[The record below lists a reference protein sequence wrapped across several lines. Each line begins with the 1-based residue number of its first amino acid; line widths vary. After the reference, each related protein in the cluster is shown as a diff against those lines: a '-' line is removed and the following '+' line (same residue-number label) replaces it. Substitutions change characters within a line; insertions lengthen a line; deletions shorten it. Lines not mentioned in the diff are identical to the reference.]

1 MGRGAGNQA
10 EADASRA
17 PACPPARV
25 GCALDIGTDEL
36 PWYDWGLA
44 PWSILDLPPC
54 PSILNRGAGFST
66 AGGYAGETAA
76 SR

>member
-17 PACPPARV
+17 PTCLPARV
-25 GCALDIGTDEL
+25 GCALDIRTDET

-44 PWSILDLPPC
+44 PLVDTGSTPLPLD
-54 PSILNRGAGFST
+54 SQ
-66 AGGYAGETAA
+66 
-76 SR
+76 